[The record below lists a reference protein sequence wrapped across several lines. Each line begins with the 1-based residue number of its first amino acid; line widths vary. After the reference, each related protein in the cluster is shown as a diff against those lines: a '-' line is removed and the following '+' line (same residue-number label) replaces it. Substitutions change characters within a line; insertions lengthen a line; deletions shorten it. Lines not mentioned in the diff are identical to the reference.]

1 MIRPFDPT
9 IDDSSELQ
17 ELIFASQKYQ
27 HMDLEHQ
34 DITEDQLRGLWAG
47 AVDAHL
53 MDNKIT
59 YILDVDESIN
69 GFARVQRNS
78 KKGIIIIDDLYV
90 KSDMRQRGIGSALV
104 SAARDFGK
112 KVHAEKVEIRLHQ
125 SNEASR
131 LLYEKNGFKQIEPEY
146 IDMELKI

>member
-9 IDDSSELQ
+9 IDDSGELQ

-34 DITEDQLRGLWAG
+34 DVTEDQLRELWAG

-53 MDNKIT
+53 MDKKIT
-59 YILDVDESIN
+59 YLVDVNGSIN
-69 GFARVQRNS
+69 GFARVQRNR
-78 KKGIIIIDDLYV
+78 KKNIIIIDDLYV
-90 KSDMRQRGIGSALV
+90 KADKRQQGIGSGLV
-104 SAARDFGK
+104 DAARELGRK
-112 KVHAEKVEIRLHQ
+112 LHADKLEITLHQ

-131 LLYEKNGFKQIEPEY
+131 LLYIKNGFKQIEPEY
-146 IDMELKI
+146 IDMAIPL